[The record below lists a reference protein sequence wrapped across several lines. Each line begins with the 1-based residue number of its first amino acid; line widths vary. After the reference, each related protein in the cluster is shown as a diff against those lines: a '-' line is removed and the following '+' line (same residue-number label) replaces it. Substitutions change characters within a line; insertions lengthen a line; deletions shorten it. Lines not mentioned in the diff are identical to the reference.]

1 MEKLREN
8 STKKGKR
15 GSIDLKL
22 VWKNQKIRK
31 SILLHALFWL
41 SVWENQSS
49 WNLII
54 FLEYLDWKTWSLEW
68 FRPSAFGLGPKTF
81 LTPCFSILILK
92 KNIKL
97 HLDKFSTHFVRTMRE
112 GKYHFSGLENI
123 YFCRV
128 TWKEKNRVGTSF
140 SKGQLFIFWDQQ
152 DSCLSS
158 AVRLD
163 GPGDQGDGKVGPRK
177 ISFLKN
183 FCLLSG

>member
-1 MEKLREN
+1 MILNSYEKTRKFEKAFSFTHYSDLVCGKSVRVKFDNFPWVSQLKNME
-8 STKKGKR
+8 
-15 GSIDLKL
+15 
-22 VWKNQKIRK
+22 
-31 SILLHALFWL
+31 
-41 SVWENQSS
+41 S
-49 WNLII
+49 WMV
-54 FLEYLDWKTWSLEW
+54 S
-68 FRPSAFGLGPKTF
+68 TF

-97 HLDKFSTHFVRTMRE
+97 HLDIFSTHFVRTMRE